1 MVKACLRIRVDFE
14 EGTILSPGKVRL
26 LEMVEQCGSIEEAA
40 AAIQMELDRAQLVLR
55 QLEGLFDGSLL
66 EQVGS
71 GSNSQRSRLTELGR
85 KVVERYR
92 ETERASALAA
102 DRLLAE
108 LTSLAPDRH
117 GSDTGSA

>member
-1 MVKACLRIRVDFE
+1 MKACLRIRVDFE

-26 LEMVEQCGSIEEAA
+26 LEMVEQCGSIEGSA
-40 AAIQMELDRAQLVLR
+40 AAIQMELDRAHLVVG
-55 QLEGLFDGSLL
+55 QLEALFGGSLL
-66 EQVGS
+66 EPFGN
-71 GSNSQRSRLTELGR
+71 GSNPERLRLTELGR

-102 DRLLAE
+102 DRLLGE

-117 GSDTGSA
+117 GSDSGPV

>member
-1 MVKACLRIRVDFE
+1 MVKARLRIRVDFE

-26 LEMVEQCGSIEEAA
+26 LEMVEKCGSLEGAASAIE
-40 AAIQMELDRAQLVLR
+40 MDLDIAQLVVS
-55 QLEGLFDGSLL
+55 QLERLFGGSLL
-66 EQVGS
+66 EPRDGS
-71 GSNSQRSRLTELGR
+71 DARRARLTELGR

-117 GSDTGSA
+117 GSDTGSV

>member
-26 LEMVEQCGSIEEAA
+26 LEMVEQCGSIEDAA
-40 AAIQMELDRAQLVLR
+40 AAILMELDRAQLVVR
-55 QLEGLFDGSLL
+55 QLEGLFGGPLVERQDGSDARR
-66 EQVGS
+66 V
-71 GSNSQRSRLTELGR
+71 RLTGLGR

-92 ETERASALAA
+92 ETERVSALAA

-108 LTSLAPDRH
+108 LTSLVPDRH
-117 GSDTGSA
+117 GSDTGSV